1 MVRFYI
7 TISTDLFITFF
18 LDMNK
23 YKGGELC
30 LYFPN
35 KCIDTVY
42 YTLIGYDC
50 PQSMTFIKI

>member
-42 YTLIGYDC
+42 YTLI
-50 PQSMTFIKI
+50 MIVHNL